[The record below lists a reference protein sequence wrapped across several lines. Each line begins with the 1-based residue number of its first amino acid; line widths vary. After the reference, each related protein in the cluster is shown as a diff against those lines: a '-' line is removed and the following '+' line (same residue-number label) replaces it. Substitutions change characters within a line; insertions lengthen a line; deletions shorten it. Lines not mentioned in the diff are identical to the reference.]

1 MTVEQGP
8 EKVSSSVGKT
18 CSLPF
23 VAYERVRLGIEDD
36 LWCAP
41 KQYLSTGDRGDHDI
55 HRLRSRYCAGPSVPK
70 DRRRL
75 PKEGSVV
82 PQTGRKRGTSA

>member
-1 MTVEQGP
+1 MTVEQGS
-8 EKVSSSVGKT
+8 EEVSSSVGKT
-18 CSLPF
+18 CSLSF
-23 VAYERVRLGIEDD
+23 VAWERVRLDIEDD
-36 LWCAP
+36 LWSAP
-41 KQYLSTGDRGDHDI
+41 QQCLSTDDRGDPNI

-82 PQTGRKRGTSA
+82 PRTRRKPAT

>member
-8 EKVSSSVGKT
+8 EEVSSSVGKT
-18 CSLPF
+18 CSLSF
-23 VAYERVRLGIEDD
+23 VAWERVRLGIEDD

-41 KQYLSTGDRGDHDI
+41 KQYLSTGDRGDPNI

-70 DRRRL
+70 DHRRL
-75 PKEGSVV
+75 PTEGSVV
-82 PQTGRKRGTSA
+82 PQTKRKRGTSA